1 MRMGDKMQRY
11 FKDTDLDIFEL
22 SSDDSYHI
30 IKVMRNVV
38 GDKVEVVID
47 KKLHICEIT
56 KISDLVTVK
65 KLEEV
70 ECNSE
75 LPCYVTIA
83 QSLVKEQKMD
93 LILQKCC
100 ELGVSE
106 IIPINTTR
114 SIVKLDKNE
123 NKKGVRWGKILKEAS
138 EQSKRVVIPKISE
151 IMNIK
156 DLTTLDYDLK
166 ILCTVNELSMSLKD
180 VLPKDMNGLRILFVI
195 GPEGGFT
202 DGEEQILIDNGF
214 VSTSFGSRVLRT
226 ETASLYALSII
237 NYILM

>member
-1 MRMGDKMQRY
+1 MQRY
-11 FKDTDLDIFEL
+11 FKETNLDIFDL

-30 IKVMRNVV
+30 KTVMRNKI

-47 KKLHICEIT
+47 KKLYICEIT
-56 KISDLVTVK
+56 QMNDLVTVK
-65 KLEEV
+65 KIEEV

-93 LILQKCC
+93 LILQKSC

-114 SIVKLDKNE
+114 SIVKLDKKE
-123 NKKGVRWGKILKEAS
+123 NKKIERWNKILKEAS
-138 EQSKRVVIPKISE
+138 EQSKRVVIPFVNE
-151 IMNIK
+151 IKDIK
-156 DLTTLDYDLK
+156 DLINLDYDIK
-166 ILCTVNELSMSLKD
+166 ILCTVNELSTSLKN
-180 VLPKDMNGLRILFVI
+180 VLNKDLNNLKILFVI

-202 DGEEQILIDNGF
+202 DNEEKILMDNGF
-214 VSTSFGSRVLRT
+214 ISTSFGKRVLRT

>member
-1 MRMGDKMQRY
+1 MQRY
-11 FKDTDLDIFEL
+11 FKDTNLDIFEL

-30 IKVMRNVV
+30 IKVMRNNI

-47 KKLHICEIT
+47 KHLYICEIIQI
-56 KISDLVTVK
+56 KDLVTVQK
-65 KLEEV
+65 IREV
-70 ECNSE
+70 ESDSE

-93 LILQKCC
+93 LILQKSC

-114 SIVKLDKNE
+114 SIVKLDKKE
-123 NKKGVRWGKILKEAS
+123 VKKVERWNKILKEAS
-138 EQSKRVVIPKISE
+138 EQSKRVIIPKVNG
-151 IMNIK
+151 IMDVK
-156 DLTTLDYDLK
+156 DLVKLDYDIK
-166 ILCTVNELSMSLKD
+166 ILCTVNELSMSLKK
-180 VLPKDMNGLRILFVI
+180 VLSKDLNNLKIMFVI

-202 DGEEQILIDNGF
+202 EMEEKILIDNGF
-214 VSTSFGSRVLRT
+214 ISTSFGKRVLRT

-237 NYILM
+237 NYIFM

>member
-1 MRMGDKMQRY
+1 MQRY
-11 FKDTDLDIFEL
+11 FKDTNLDIFEL

-30 IKVMRNVV
+30 IKVMRNNI

-47 KKLHICEIT
+47 KHLYICEIIQI
-56 KISDLVTVK
+56 KDLVTVQK
-65 KLEEV
+65 MREV
-70 ECNSE
+70 ESDSE

-93 LILQKCC
+93 LILQKSC

-114 SIVKLDKNE
+114 SIVKLDKKE
-123 NKKGVRWGKILKEAS
+123 TKKVERWNRILKEAS
-138 EQSKRVVIPKISE
+138 EQSKRIVIPKVNG
-151 IMNIK
+151 IMDIK
-156 DLTTLDYDLK
+156 DLCNLDYDIK
-166 ILCTVNELSMSLKD
+166 ILCTVNELSMSLKE
-180 VLPKDMNGLRILFVI
+180 VLSKDLNILKIMFVI

-202 DGEEQILIDNGF
+202 EMEEEMLIGNGF
-214 VSTSFGSRVLRT
+214 ISTSFGKRVLRT

-237 NYILM
+237 NYIFM

>member
-1 MRMGDKMQRY
+1 MQRY
-11 FKDTDLDIFEL
+11 FKDTNLDIFEL

-30 IKVMRNVV
+30 TKVMRNKI

-47 KKLHICEIT
+47 KNLYICEI
-56 KISDLVTVK
+56 INLDNLVTVK

-70 ECNSE
+70 ECDSE
-75 LPCYVTIA
+75 LPCHVTIA

-100 ELGVSE
+100 ELGASE

-114 SIVKLDKNE
+114 SIVKLE
-123 NKKGVRWGKILKEAS
+123 KKETKKIDRWNKILKEAS
-138 EQSKRVVIPKISE
+138 EQSKRVVIPKVNE
-151 IMNIK
+151 IMDIK
-156 DLTTLDYDLK
+156 DLAKFDYDIK
-166 ILCTVNELSMSLKD
+166 ILCSVNELSTSIKKVLSKD
-180 VLPKDMNGLRILFVI
+180 LNNVKIILVI

-202 DGEEQILIDNGF
+202 DNEEKILMDNGF
-214 VSTSFGSRVLRT
+214 ISTSFGSRVLRT

-237 NYILM
+237 NYILMR

>member
-1 MRMGDKMQRY
+1 MQRY
-11 FKDTDLDIFEL
+11 FKDTNLDIFDL

-30 IKVMRNVV
+30 IKVMRNTI
-38 GDKVEVVID
+38 GDNIEVVID
-47 KKLHICEIT
+47 KKLYICEIVQI
-56 KISDLVTVK
+56 KELVTVK
-65 KLEEV
+65 KIEEV

-93 LILQKCC
+93 LILQKSC

-106 IIPINTTR
+106 IIPINATR
-114 SIVKLDKNE
+114 SVVKLDKKE
-123 NKKGVRWGKILKEAS
+123 DKKIVRWNRILKEAS
-138 EQSKRVVIPKISE
+138 EQSKRVIIPEVNE

-156 DLTTLDYDLK
+156 DLTKLDYDIK
-166 ILCTVNELSMSLKD
+166 ILCTVNELSTSIKNVLSRDLNNLK
-180 VLPKDMNGLRILFVI
+180 ILFVI

-202 DGEEQILIDNGF
+202 DIEEKTLIENGF
-214 VSTSFGSRVLRT
+214 ISTSFGSRVLRT

>member
-1 MRMGDKMQRY
+1 MQRY
-11 FKDTDLDIFEL
+11 FKDTNLDIFEL

-30 IKVMRNVV
+30 TKVMRNKI

-47 KKLHICEIT
+47 KNLYICEI
-56 KISDLVTVK
+56 INLDNLVTVK

-70 ECNSE
+70 ECDSE
-75 LPCYVTIA
+75 LPCHVTIA

-100 ELGVSE
+100 ELGASE

-114 SIVKLDKNE
+114 SIVKLDKKE
-123 NKKGVRWGKILKEAS
+123 TKKIDRWNKILKEAS
-138 EQSKRVVIPKISE
+138 EQSKRVVIPKVNE
-151 IMNIK
+151 IMDIK
-156 DLTTLDYDLK
+156 DLAKLDYDIK
-166 ILCTVNELSMSLKD
+166 ILCSVNELSTSIKKVLSKD
-180 VLPKDMNGLRILFVI
+180 LNNVKIILVI

-202 DGEEQILIDNGF
+202 DNEEKILMDNGF
-214 VSTSFGSRVLRT
+214 ISTSFGNRVLRT

-237 NYILM
+237 NYILMR

>member
-1 MRMGDKMQRY
+1 MQRY
-11 FKDTDLDIFEL
+11 FKDTNLDIFDL

-30 IKVMRNVV
+30 IKVMRNTI
-38 GDKVEVVID
+38 GDNIEVVID
-47 KKLHICEIT
+47 KKLYICEIVQI
-56 KISDLVTVK
+56 KELVTVK
-65 KLEEV
+65 KIEEV

-93 LILQKCC
+93 LILQKSC

-106 IIPINTTR
+106 IIPINATR
-114 SIVKLDKNE
+114 SVVKLDKKE
-123 NKKGVRWGKILKEAS
+123 DKKIVRWNIILKEAS
-138 EQSKRVVIPKISE
+138 EQSKRDIIPEVNE

-156 DLTTLDYDLK
+156 DLTKLDYDIK
-166 ILCTVNELSMSLKD
+166 ILCTVNELSTSIKNVLSRDLNNLK
-180 VLPKDMNGLRILFVI
+180 ILFVI

-202 DGEEQILIDNGF
+202 DIEEKTLIENGF
-214 VSTSFGSRVLRT
+214 ISTSFGSRVLRT

>member
-1 MRMGDKMQRY
+1 MQRY
-11 FKDTDLDIFEL
+11 FNDTNLDVFEL

-30 IKVMRNVV
+30 VKVMRNNI

-47 KKLHICEIT
+47 KHLYICEIIEM
-56 KISDLVTVK
+56 KNLVTVK
-65 KLEEV
+65 KIKELECE
-70 ECNSE
+70 SE

-93 LILQKCC
+93 LILQKSC

-114 SIVKLDKNE
+114 SIVKLDKKE
-123 NKKGVRWGKILKEAS
+123 TKKLERWNKILKEAS
-138 EQSKRVVIPKISE
+138 EQSKRIIIPKINE
-151 IMNIK
+151 IMDIK
-156 DLTTLDYDLK
+156 ALAKLDYDIK
-166 ILCTVNELSMSLKD
+166 ILCTVNELSMSLKK
-180 VLPKDMNGLRILFVI
+180 VLSQDLNNLKILLVI

-202 DGEEQILIDNGF
+202 DNEEKFLIDNGF
-214 VSTSFGSRVLRT
+214 ISTSFGNRVLRT

>member
-1 MRMGDKMQRY
+1 MQRY
-11 FKDTDLDIFEL
+11 FKDTNLDIFEL

-30 IKVMRNVV
+30 IKVMRNNI

-47 KKLHICEIT
+47 KHLYICEIIQI
-56 KISDLVTVK
+56 KDLVTVQK
-65 KLEEV
+65 MREV
-70 ECNSE
+70 ESDSE

-93 LILQKCC
+93 LILQKSC

-114 SIVKLDKNE
+114 SIVKLDKKE
-123 NKKGVRWGKILKEAS
+123 TKKVERWNRILKEAS
-138 EQSKRVVIPKISE
+138 EQSKRIVIPKVNG
-151 IMNIK
+151 IMDIK
-156 DLTTLDYDLK
+156 DLCNLDYDIK
-166 ILCTVNELSMSLKD
+166 ILCTVNELSMSLKE
-180 VLPKDMNGLRILFVI
+180 VLSKDLNNLKIMFVI

-202 DGEEQILIDNGF
+202 EMEEEMLIGNGF
-214 VSTSFGSRVLRT
+214 ISTSFGKRVLRT

-237 NYILM
+237 NYIFM